1 MLVVFYENLPETYLS
16 LVVSESMLTF
26 FVGQILNSRIVFI
39 LGWREYAE
47 LTFYVRVLLT
57 S

>member
-26 FVGQILNSRIVFI
+26 FVGQILNFRIVFI
-39 LGWREYAE
+39 LGRREYAE
-47 LTFYVRVLLT
+47 LMFCVRVLLT

>member
-16 LVVSESMLTF
+16 LVVSESMLIF

-39 LGWREYAE
+39 LGRREYAE
-47 LTFYVRVLLT
+47 LTFCVRVLLT

>member
-39 LGWREYAE
+39 LGRREYAE
-47 LTFYVRVLLT
+47 LTFCVRVLLT

>member
-16 LVVSESMLTF
+16 LVVSESMLIF

-39 LGWREYAE
+39 LGRREYAE
-47 LTFYVRVLLT
+47 LTFCVRVLL
-57 S
+57 SS

>member
-16 LVVSESMLTF
+16 LVVSESMLIF

-39 LGWREYAE
+39 LGRMEYAE
-47 LTFYVRVLLT
+47 LQFCVRVLLT